1 MVNINLTVGTS
12 QDCSTCSISGGNDV
26 SSSAITLT
34 RNVIGKHI
42 LPPVYPPNTL
52 PAAEE
57 EAMKKKIADTAAK
70 TKVVPIWNPGDE
82 TIVNANNTHYGI
94 MTKLYLKP
102 TLPFTVNYSDLQ
114 NTSSTIDLMSI
125 YQPFPLRVNG
135 QQHDACFQIGEF
147 SMRIGALVPDPVLLA
162 QIAQDD
168 ADYAAGGLAQVIATY
183 RRAQRAFVE
192 QQRYASTPAIGTT
205 VVVLIPLKVSTKKT
219 KGAAFINAFAPNI
232 ANIVASQPDANNG
245 YPDLNVT
252 GMSDWSVADVLQSDR
267 PFYTWLNRDGT
278 RVVVMAEPIGISAE
292 NMTHIKRLPVTPPQ
306 AAIKEISD
314 RVYYKSAPPLAAD
327 ETKTK
332 FSISQPPVSL
342 PGTTANSGMI
352 TTVAL
357 SMTYFIVTVFAI
369 WVAIRLATGYGKTAM
384 EWIGNKLGDGVT
396 SVTTPAPVPQPI

>member
-1 MVNINLTVGTS
+1 
-12 QDCSTCSISGGNDV
+12 
-26 SSSAITLT
+26 
-34 RNVIGKHI
+34 
-42 LPPVYPPNTL
+42 
-52 PAAEE
+52 
-57 EAMKKKIADTAAK
+57 
-70 TKVVPIWNPGDE
+70 
-82 TIVNANNTHYGI
+82 
-94 MTKLYLKP
+94 
-102 TLPFTVNYSDLQ
+102 
-114 NTSSTIDLMSI
+114 
-125 YQPFPLRVNG
+125 
-135 QQHDACFQIGEF
+135 
-147 SMRIGALVPDPVLLA
+147 
-162 QIAQDD
+162 
-168 ADYAAGGLAQVIATY
+168 
-183 RRAQRAFVE
+183 
-192 QQRYASTPAIGTT
+192 
-205 VVVLIPLKVSTKKT
+205 
-219 KGAAFINAFAPNI
+219 
-232 ANIVASQPDANNG
+232 
-245 YPDLNVT
+245 
-252 GMSDWSVADVLQSDR
+252 MSDWNVANVLQSDR
-267 PFYTWLNRDGT
+267 PFYTWTNQDGT